1 MRLKREGFRTFM
13 AETDLEQSEP
23 IESMPPAGGDIIES
37 PGAGGFLHIEEKQD
51 DSPSTN
57 VTPQTTP
64 PATSVKASPIIS
76 PRAME
81 RTGTAEHLAARRP
94 APPLDVNELDVK
106 NRLTELRAEVT
117 RLVTGL
123 RWGGQSVDETAER
136 LLPLLDLGPIPQWR
150 PVLIPSLFEI
160 DRAGNLIPVWL
171 KIIERDELHDSP
183 VTANPAETPLGRA
196 RRYAIMML
204 GNYKTQDGADQNR
217 AVGFSRANTSVGVI
231 KTPEFVK
238 VLGKL
243 ATDPNTSLYAT
254 QALAKQSTTPSIQV
268 LVTTLKDAEGWAK
281 VDVVEG
287 ILALKQAQ
295 FHEIVLANGLNRV
308 PGLESYV
315 AVPIYREIPL
325 EGYLRGGNDS
335 ATRLSQQAALVVG
348 QVLQDSMTL
357 PQPGTNGLPII
368 LEKDLP
374 PLAHGL
380 FESAR
385 RNPTWQSAL
394 ALHRLG
400 LLLGRYWG
408 EITRGAIQDARIIDP
423 IYATAPMMNEVERW
437 MNGPGREV
445 LLSSLPDANEEA
457 FPALVKTLGEL
468 RDPRATSALLTR
480 LDTTQELVTR
490 EQALTLAS
498 VCDTLARLGDQR
510 SVLAMLNLLYRVVDI
525 NRRMQLPRQRD
536 NLTSGDAEIPGSIL
550 YAAVLRAIGQ
560 FGDKGALE
568 NVLHATHDFDPYVRT
583 QAINALKSIDPRG
596 DDMRSR
602 ETARAALNDLRDT
615 VVRAASQLTVQYHDR
630 DAIPTLRNLVG
641 THNNLSPIAY
651 DALRQ
656 LGA

>member
-1 MRLKREGFRTFM
+1 M

-23 IESMPPAGGDIIES
+23 IDPMLPAGSDITES
-37 PGAGGFLHIEEKQD
+37 PGAGGFLHIEEKPD
-51 DSPSTN
+51 DSPSSNETL
-57 VTPQTTP
+57 QTTP
-64 PATSVKASPIIS
+64 PAASGKAVPVIS

-81 RTGTAEHLAARRP
+81 RAGTPEHLAARRP
-94 APPLDVNELDVK
+94 APTLDVNEPEVK

-123 RWGGQSVDETAER
+123 RWGGQSVDETTEQ
-136 LLPLLDLGPIPQWR
+136 LIPLLDLGPIPQWR
-150 PVLIPSLFEI
+150 PVLIPSLLEI

-171 KIIERDELHDSP
+171 KIIERGDEPHNLP
-183 VTANPAETPLGRA
+183 TTANPAETPLGRA

-217 AVGFSRANTSVGVI
+217 SVGFSRTSTSVGVI
-231 KTPEFVK
+231 KIPEFVK
-238 VLGKL
+238 ILGKL

-268 LVTTLKDAEGWAK
+268 LVTALKDAAGWAK
-281 VDVVEG
+281 VDVVES
-287 ILALKQAQ
+287 ILALKQTQ
-295 FHEIVLANGLNRV
+295 FHEIVLASGLNLV

-315 AVPIYREIPL
+315 AVPIYRAIPL
-325 EGYLRGGNDS
+325 ESYLRSGNDI
-335 ATRLSQQAALVVG
+335 APRLSQQAALIMG

-357 PQPGTNGLPII
+357 PQPRTNELPIVF
-368 LEKDLP
+368 EKDLP
-374 PLAHGL
+374 PLAYVL
-380 FESAR
+380 FGSAR
-385 RNPTWQSAL
+385 RNPTWQYAL

-400 LLLGRYWG
+400 LLLGRYWS
-408 EITRGAIQDARIIDP
+408 EITRGTIQDARIIDP

-457 FPALVKTLGEL
+457 FPALVKTVGEL

-490 EQALTLAS
+490 EQALTLAT

-525 NRRMQLPRQRD
+525 NRRMQLPKQHN

-560 FGDKGALE
+560 FGDRGALE
-568 NVLHATHDFDPYVRT
+568 NVRHATHDFDAYVRT
-583 QAINALKSIDPRG
+583 QAINVLKIIDPNGNDIRN
-596 DDMRSR
+596 R
-602 ETARAALNDLRDT
+602 ESATAHEALND
-615 VVRAASQLTVQYHDR
+615 S
-630 DAIPTLRNLVG
+630 RN
-641 THNNLSPIAY
+641 TTT
-651 DALRQ
+651 
-656 LGA
+656 